1 MVVTGSNLKPFF
13 LLCILQGFS
22 FFWSSLDLSFQDTFS
37 LINFVSFK
45 FIGELAGL
53 CFVCFSFVVFSS
65 IQTFWILL
73 LPLFIVVFMFFLTF
87 QTFTYKKQNF
97 LFYPSTDISLCL
109 IFVVLV
115 FSVCE
120 LLQDCFDVFI
130 PKKNKLT
137 WSGFHCSISLK
148 SFWDWNLIWSFVV
161 SVFGF

>member
-1 MVVTGSNLKPFF
+1 MVQMRKLIAFWKWFCGFFFLFFPRAFLPWPTFTDYSCACRLLCCFWGKIWPWLWASLSLFF

-73 LPLFIVVFMFFLTF
+73 LPLFIVVFMFF
-87 QTFTYKKQNF
+87 
-97 LFYPSTDISLCL
+97 
-109 IFVVLV
+109 
-115 FSVCE
+115 
-120 LLQDCFDVFI
+120 
-130 PKKNKLT
+130 
-137 WSGFHCSISLK
+137 
-148 SFWDWNLIWSFVV
+148 
-161 SVFGF
+161 